1 MADDDEDPAVQL
13 RDAAMLLHARIGDL
27 VAALDE
33 HSASM
38 SMLTTALDKNSEA
51 HDR

>member
-1 MADDDEDPAVQL
+1 MADDEDPAVQL
-13 RDAAMLLHARIGDL
+13 QDVAMLLHDKIKDL
-27 VAALDE
+27 VVALDE

-38 SMLTTALDKNSEA
+38 SMLTTALNRNSEA